1 MHAFDARRF
10 ATGDNLS
17 ATAAALISVAIV
29 VGFLL
34 LSVRRLRTMDVP

>member
-10 ATGDNLS
+10 ASFDNLS
-17 ATAAALISVAIV
+17 APVAAGISIAIV
-29 VGFLL
+29 AGFLL